1 MPGQEN
7 GSVATAAA
15 AAAAAV
21 VAATEADHRRI
32 EQRSLRLGVAA
43 SLLIAVA
50 GLLAYALSGSDALL
64 LDGLYSGVMAAS
76 SLIAAR
82 IGANVVRPPDRGWP
96 YGYDGQEALYVLFRS
111 LLLIGGLSAAV
122 LAALREITTVLHGGP
137 PAPPVELGPVGWYT
151 VLTVVLCLALAWQQ
165 RRDWRASGGCSEL
178 LRLES
183 QAAALD
189 AAITA
194 VAGAALL
201 AAPLLARTPLAALV
215 PVSDALLVILLA
227 AIVVIE
233 PLRQFWQALRQTAG
247 AACDPALIGEIRQRV
262 VELLHRGRGPSPQP
276 PQPVDLLDLT
286 LLRVGRTTFLVAYL
300 NPHGPVD
307 GAWMDRLRQEI
318 QGHCSEL
325 LAPLRTELILTG
337 EAPFHGQTPWR

>member
-1 MPGQEN
+1 MSGQEN
-7 GSVATAAA
+7 GLAAA
-15 AAAAAV
+15 ASTPQLAAV
-21 VAATEADHRRI
+21 PAEQRRI
-32 EQRSLRLGVAA
+32 EQRSLRLGMVA
-43 SLLIAVA
+43 SLLIALA
-50 GLLAYALSGSDALL
+50 GLVAYALSGSDALL

-122 LAALREITTVLHGGP
+122 LAALREITTVLQGGV

-151 VLTVVLCLALAWQQ
+151 ALTVLLCLGLAWQQ
-165 RRDWRASGGCSEL
+165 HRDWHASGGCSEL

-194 VAGAALL
+194 VAGGALL
-201 AAPLLARTPLAALV
+201 AAPLLAATPLAPLV
-215 PVSDALLVILLA
+215 PISDALLVILLA

-233 PLRQFWQALRQTAG
+233 PLRQFWRALRQTAG
-247 AACDPALIGEIRQRV
+247 AACDPALIARV
-262 VELLHRGRGPSPQP
+262 RARVLELLDGSASLATPLPAQP
-276 PQPVDLLDLT
+276 IDLLDLT
-286 LLRVGRTTFLVAYL
+286 LLRLGRTTFLVAYL

-307 GAWMDRLRQEI
+307 GAWMDCLRQRI
-318 QGHCSEL
+318 HSHCAEL

-337 EAPFHGQTPWR
+337 EAPFEAAQPQR

>member
-7 GSVATAAA
+7 GSVATTATAAA
-15 AAAAAV
+15 AAAAAS
-21 VAATEADHRRI
+21 AEADHRRI

-50 GLLAYALSGSDALL
+50 GLVAYALSGSDALL

-122 LAALREITTVLHGGP
+122 LAALREITTVLNGGT
-137 PAPPVELGPVGWYT
+137 PAAPVELGPVGWYT
-151 VLTVVLCLALAWQQ
+151 ALTVVLCLALAWQQ
-165 RRDWRASGGCSEL
+165 RRDWQASGGCSEL

-201 AAPLLARTPLAALV
+201 GAPLLERTPLAALV

-233 PLRQFWQALRQTAG
+233 PLRQFWKALRQTAG
-247 AACDPALIGEIRQRV
+247 AACEPELIGEIRQQV
-262 VELLHRGRGPSPQP
+262 LELLNSDRGAAPQP

-318 QGHCSEL
+318 QGHCTAL

-337 EAPFHGQTPWR
+337 EAPFLGQAPRQ